1 MSNLF
6 ERLNLE
12 EVGKKISDTLT
23 ETAGT
28 VGKKT
33 EEIVSVQKLKS
44 QIRTLQRSNEREY
57 MDIGKM
63 IYEKFQS
70 GGEISGEYAAI
81 CEEIQK
87 REQEIEDAMKQIAE
101 IKGIGVCSNCQTA
114 LDKGMAFCPTCGQKV
129 EKQPYD
135 VDAEDVEEV
144 DSELEDDFEP
154 EDVAT
159 EEFVA
164 KEAAEE
170 AAELEEIVEEA
181 EAAAEAE
188 ETAEE
193 AEASEKDG
201 E

>member
-1 MSNLF
+1 MKKEEQAMSNLF

-114 LDKGMAFCPTCGQKV
+114 LNKGMAFCPTCGQKV

-154 EDVAT
+154 EDVVT
-159 EEFVA
+159 
-164 KEAAEE
+164 
-170 AAELEEIVEEA
+170 EEIVEEA
-181 EAAAEAE
+181 EAAAETE

>member
-1 MSNLF
+1 MKKEEQAMSNLF
-6 ERLNLE
+6 DRLNLE

-44 QIRTLQRSNEREY
+44 QIRTLQRSNQREY

-154 EDVAT
+154 EDVVT
-159 EEFVA
+159 
-164 KEAAEE
+164 
-170 AAELEEIVEEA
+170 EEIVEEA
-181 EAAAEAE
+181 EAAAETE

>member
-6 ERLNLE
+6 DRLNLE

-44 QIRTLQRSNEREY
+44 QIRTLQRSNQREY

-154 EDVAT
+154 EDVVT
-159 EEFVA
+159 
-164 KEAAEE
+164 
-170 AAELEEIVEEA
+170 EEIVEEA
-181 EAAAEAE
+181 EAAAETE

>member
-1 MSNLF
+1 MKKEEQAMSNLF

-44 QIRTLQRSNEREY
+44 EISTMQRSNQREY

-154 EDVAT
+154 EDVVT
-159 EEFVA
+159 
-164 KEAAEE
+164 
-170 AAELEEIVEEA
+170 EEIVEEA
-181 EAAAEAE
+181 EAAAETE